1 MHIGEVTR
9 AIGISINK
17 FLNTGSGRTPCFSIF
32 FHIFPCFFC
41 FVVVVAYLV
50 ITSHTLL
57 GNLAVS
63 PG

>member
-32 FHIFPCFFC
+32 SHV
-41 FVVVVAYLV
+41 FVVVVVVVVVFFFFIFGHY
-50 ITSHTLL
+50 
-57 GNLAVS
+57 
-63 PG
+63 